1 MTDRIDC
8 QQTILDEMLKKV
20 LLTERITP
28 NDSSNKEEEIKSTWN
43 GIYGSKYRRVY
54 WYNYFLI

>member
-1 MTDRIDC
+1 MTENDW
-8 QQTILDEMLKKV
+8 QKILDEMLKKV

-43 GIYGSKYRRVY
+43 KDMGVNIEEYIDITI
-54 WYNYFLI
+54 FLI